1 MNQGTMNQGTMNQ
14 GTMRAGGNVLSAVL
28 LLCLVGSAPQIYS
41 APPASRADLNRWQAA
56 AKAIRDLHQP
66 KTKSQRGEWLAEHK
80 ENGQTFAQYLA
91 AHGWRVRDRYQTM
104 YVQPF
109 GDFTATQQRL
119 LDATRQMLG
128 TFYATPV
135 TVLEP
140 VKLTDLPDSAQRVH
154 PEWGD
159 RQLLSTYLLD
169 PVLRE
174 RRPEDAVAVLGLTT
188 SDLWPGK
195 GWNFVFG
202 QASLD
207 ERVGVWSL
215 YRFGNPDKSP
225 EDYQRAL
232 RRTLKVAIHETG
244 HMLGIPHCTAYECC
258 MNGSNHLDESDS
270 RPLWF
275 CPECEQKVWF
285 TCRAEIGPRYAA
297 LAELAKQL
305 GLAEEARFW
314 RESEEAVSGVASRKR
329 ERPE

>member
-1 MNQGTMNQGTMNQ
+1 M
-14 GTMRAGGNVLSAVL
+14 AH
-28 LLCLVGSAPQIYS
+28 S
-41 APPASRADLNRWQAA
+41 APPASRAEISRWQAA
-56 AKAIRDLHQP
+56 AKAVRDLHQP
-66 KTKSQRGEWLAEHK
+66 KTKPQPGDWLAEHK
-80 ENGQTFAQYLA
+80 ENGQTFTQYLA

-104 YVQPF
+104 YVQPCGEF
-109 GDFTATQQRL
+109 STAQQRL
-119 LDATRQMLG
+119 LDAATDMLG
-128 TFYATPV
+128 TFYATPIK
-135 TVLEP
+135 VLER
-140 VKLTDLPDSAQRVH
+140 VKLVDLPESAQRVH

-174 RRPEDAVAVLGLTT
+174 RRPEDAAAVLGLTT

-202 QASLD
+202 QASLQ

-215 YRFGNPDKSP
+215 YRFGDADKSP

-232 RRTLKVAIHETG
+232 RRTLKTAIHETG

-258 MNGSNHLDESDS
+258 MNGSNSLEENDS

-297 LAELAKQL
+297 LAALAETL
-305 GLAEEARFW
+305 GLEDAERFW
-314 RESEEAVSGVASRKR
+314 RKAAERVEEK
-329 ERPE
+329 